1 MQSPNSIFNDK
12 SEQSPSKYVLL
23 HGGLTVFLLMSP
35 PSGLTMVLQCM
46 GLHGMNAKE
55 KTGWV
60 VREYG
65 KSKRKDKESQL
76 NFKEQNGVLCAC
88 RT

>member
-1 MQSPNSIFNDK
+1 
-12 SEQSPSKYVLL
+12 
-23 HGGLTVFLLMSP
+23 
-35 PSGLTMVLQCM
+35 M

-76 NFKEQNGVLCAC
+76 NFEEQNGALRVRVGPDDAVV
-88 RT
+88 